1 MLPQSETNNFRRPLC
16 SALVCLL
23 SMTGIASAQKEF
35 TQVTPDMI
43 VASKEMAD
51 EVRALSCKEAD
62 GTWVPTSDQ
71 VRIGF
76 NYLRSEVGA
85 AEIKAT
91 APRWLDMSPSLR
103 LISTSRYQVFGL
115 ILGGRNQIL
124 YHASPKDAKID
135 WLKQAICSTTFDG
148 GAAFWW
154 AFYDVQSGHF
164 VASSR
169 RP

>member
-1 MLPQSETNNFRRPLC
+1 MKTIQRSLRVV
-16 SALVCLL
+16 LVCLL
-23 SMTGIASAQKEF
+23 VMPGNTSAQKEF
-35 TQVTPDMI
+35 TQVTPDVI
-43 VASKEMAD
+43 VANKEMAD

-76 NYLRSEVGA
+76 NHLRSEVGA

-91 APRWLDMSPSLR
+91 APRWLDMSPSLQR
-103 LISTSRYQVFGL
+103 ISLSRYQVFGL
-115 ILGGRNQIL
+115 IVGGRKQIL
-124 YHASPKDAKID
+124 YHASPKDTKID

-154 AFYDVQSGHF
+154 TFYDVESGHF
-164 VASSR
+164 VLSSR